1 MAPPNR
7 SRRLAVAGLVLALAA
22 IGVAAWIQ
30 QRWELPR
37 PGDGRAA
44 DTAPT
49 ARATRTARSLAR
61 LEALDLGSP
70 RSPVVLNEVATVNRD
85 AVFDED
91 LAPSDW
97 IELFNRSEAS
107 VALAGWSLADGRTSS
122 RRWILPDVKLA
133 PGEHVLVFASGK
145 DRAGSALACTVGA
158 VLHPRAEGERLLL
171 DPPRQRVDPKA
182 ETAAVGLVRVALEAP
197 DAGPYELWIGAR
209 APGPGPSRLRVT
221 LDQGPPV
228 EVALQPSRRRRHL
241 RVATGIEGPGT
252 QEIRFEVRD
261 GAAELERVSL
271 ARAGRDH
278 GRLGLHLHTGFRL
291 RRSGETLVLLDPAG
305 QAADYATPERFVPGQ
320 TWQRVPDGGSDIRYA
335 PPTPLGRAL
344 APAPD
349 LSGFPSVSRDP
360 LVLRVE
366 LPPGID
372 ELRHTLDGSLPG
384 ADSVRLEGPLRL
396 DGPTVLRVRGFR
408 DGRAATP
415 VASRIVHVGAPP
427 AQLTVMLGIDRRILH
442 DPEFGIVP
450 NNAGR
455 GAAWERPARVLILDG
470 RGVYLDGE
478 AGLRTHAGAGVDRG
492 REISFQLRLR
502 PMLGMERMPRDPF
515 EPTLV
520 PPPDRLILDASPVA
534 WVDKVAYDL
543 VTAAGG
549 LAVRSRPAVLS
560 VNGVHYN
567 RVIVFEDVD
576 DDFLTSRFGH
586 TDFDLIKGKPL
597 KVKKG
602 DMQRLDA
609 LAARLESGALGLVE
623 VEAELDLQGIL
634 AVHFTQIFIDAS
646 QSGRFSG
653 DAQQGYLAVDRR
665 RPPGFMHLV
674 AWDLDKGFRTRG
686 EPTLARQRAYLRTHG
701 WFPRFLP
708 EKMLD
713 QLLQR
718 DVIFP
723 RLYAASAER
732 FLAIAAEPRWL
743 ALLDELESLERTWA
757 MPRTMGP
764 VPDEERRQFLER
776 RSKLFQRARRTFAER
791 PDELRRMVA
800 EAVGGGS

>member
-1 MAPPNR
+1 VAPPNR
-7 SRRLAVAGLVLALAA
+7 SRRRAVTGLVLALAA

-37 PGDGRAA
+37 PGEGRAA

-61 LEALDLGSP
+61 LEALDPGSP
-70 RSPVVLNEVATVNRD
+70 RSPVVLNEIATVNRD
-85 AVFDED
+85 SVFDED

-97 IELFNRSEAS
+97 IELFNRGEAS
-107 VALAGWSLADGRTSS
+107 VALAGWSLVDGRTSS

-133 PGEHVLVFASGK
+133 PGEHLLVFASGK
-145 DRAGSALACTVGA
+145 DRAGSALARTVGA
-158 VLHPRAEGERLLL
+158 VLDPRADGERLLL
-171 DPPRQRVDPKA
+171 DPPRRVVDPNA

-221 LDQGPPV
+221 LDKGPSV

-241 RVATGIEGPGT
+241 RVATGIEGPGP

-261 GAAELERVSL
+261 GAVELERVSL

-278 GRLGLHLHTGFRL
+278 GRRGLHLHSGFRL
-291 RRSGETLVLLDPAG
+291 RRNGETLVLLDPAG
-305 QAADYATPERFVPGQ
+305 RAADYATPERFVPGE

-360 LVLRVE
+360 LVLHVE
-366 LPPGID
+366 LPPGVD

-384 ADSVRLEGPLRL
+384 ADSARLPRPLRVK
-396 DGPTVLRVRGFR
+396 GPAVLRVRGFR
-408 DGRAATP
+408 DGRAVTP
-415 VASRIVHVGAPP
+415 VASRILHVGAPP
-427 AQLTVMLGIDRRILH
+427 DQLVVMLGIDPRVLH

-455 GAAWERPARVLILDG
+455 GVAWERPARVLILDAG
-470 RGVYLDGE
+470 GVTFDGE
-478 AGLRTHAGAGVDRG
+478 AGLRSHSGTGSDKG
-492 REISFQLRLR
+492 RENSFQLRLR
-502 PMLGMERMPRDPF
+502 PSLGAERLPRDPF
-515 EPTLV
+515 EPVLA
-520 PPPDRLILDASPVA
+520 PAPDRLILDATAVA

-543 VTAAGG
+543 VRAAGG
-549 LAVRSRPAVLS
+549 LAARSRPAVLF
-560 VNGVHYN
+560 VNGVHHN
-567 RVIVFEDVD
+567 RIIAFEDVD
-576 DDFLTSRFGH
+576 DDFLTGRFGH
-586 TDFDLIKGKPL
+586 ADFDLIKGKPF

-602 DMQRLDA
+602 DLQRLDA
-609 LAARLESGALGLVE
+609 LAARLESGEMSLADL
-623 VEAELDLQGIL
+623 EAELDLDG
-634 AVHFTQIFIDAS
+634 AVALHFTRIFIDAP
-646 QSGRFSG
+646 QAGTFED
-653 DAQQGYLAVDRR
+653 DALQGYVAVDRR
-665 RPPGFMHLV
+665 RAPGFAYLV
-674 AWDLDKGFRTRG
+674 AWDLDKGFRTQG
-686 EPTLARQRAYLRTHG
+686 EPTLARQRAFLGTRG
-701 WFPRFLP
+701 WFPRFVA
-708 EKMLD
+708 EKALD
-713 QLLQR
+713 QLLRGDAVFQR
-718 DVIFP
+718 W
-723 RLYAASAER
+723 YAEAAER
-732 FLAIAAEPRWL
+732 FLAVAAEPRWA

-776 RSKLFQRARRTFAER
+776 RSRLFQRARRTFAER